1 MKIHLE
7 RAKCS
12 GHAQCFVVDAD
23 FFPIDDDGYSTLE
36 ERSVTA
42 AEEDIARRGVTAC
55 PENALVIDED
65 G

>member
-12 GHAQCFVVDAD
+12 GHAQCFIVDPD

-36 ERSVTA
+36 ERPVTPE
-42 AEEDIARRGVTAC
+42 EEDIARRGVTAC